1 MIITV
6 EHDIFTEA
14 VTWVARTIPNRPAVP
29 VLAGMRIVAGEDS
42 VVSLGSRDSDITS
55 HIDIEAT
62 VTEPGEVLVN
72 GKLLADICRSLPN
85 KDITLQLDGG
95 KLEISCGNSHFSMQI
110 MTSEDYAEL
119 PELPPVIGTVDGAEW
134 QEAVTQVSIAASND
148 DTLPML
154 VSICV
159 EISGDKIALMATD
172 RYRLAIREISWTP
185 TNPDIETRFLVR
197 ASRLLDFAKALGTT
211 GKVEISLKEEGPA
224 ALIGFS
230 TGGMQNT
237 IQLIDGEYPQV
248 RSLFPNEVEG
258 HAVMER
264 QEILEAIKRSRLVA
278 EKNSSVRL
286 SFSAGE
292 VLVEAGQRD
301 SAQASEVLPA
311 QLTGEEINMAF
322 NPLFLQEGFGVIGEK
337 DVRLSFTQATK
348 PAVLVGE
355 EDGEVN
361 NKFRLLLMP
370 IRTVSAN

>member
-6 EHDIFTEA
+6 EHAIFTEA

-29 VLAGMRIVAGEDS
+29 VLAGMRIVAGEDG

-62 VTEPGEVLVN
+62 VDEPGEVLVN

-85 KDITLQLDGG
+85 KEITLQLDGG
-95 KLEISCGNSHFSMQI
+95 KLEISCGNSRFSMQI
-110 MTSEDYAEL
+110 MAGEDYAEL
-119 PELPPVIGTVDGAEW
+119 PEMPPVIGTVDGAEW

-159 EISGDKIALMATD
+159 EISGDTISLMATD
-172 RYRLAIREISWTP
+172 RYRLAIRDISWTP
-185 TNPDIETRFLVR
+185 VKADIETRFLVR

-211 GKVEISLKEEGPA
+211 GKVEISLQEEGPA

-248 RSLFPNEVEG
+248 RSLFPTEVEG
-258 HAVMER
+258 YAVMER
-264 QEILEAIKRSRLVA
+264 QEILEAVKRSRLVA
-278 EKNSSVRL
+278 EKNSPVRL

-292 VLVEAGQRD
+292 VLIEAGQRD

-311 QLTGEEINMAF
+311 QLNGEDITMSF
-322 NPLFLQEGFGVIGEK
+322 NPLFLQEGFGVMGEK

-355 EDGEVN
+355 KEGEVN
-361 NKFRLLLMP
+361 NDFRLLLMP
-370 IRTVSAN
+370 IRTVAAN